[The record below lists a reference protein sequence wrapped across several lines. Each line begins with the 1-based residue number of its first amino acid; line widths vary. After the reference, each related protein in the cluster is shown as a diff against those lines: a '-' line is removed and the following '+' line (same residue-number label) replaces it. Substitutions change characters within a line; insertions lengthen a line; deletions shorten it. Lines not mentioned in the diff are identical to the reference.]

1 VRRRAGARAGWWAA
15 GLLIAGAIAL
25 HATDAQAANFSH
37 LAVLP
42 TCAAIVLARRGTARS
57 AALAGVCLGLAVLTR
72 QTWVI
77 GVVPAAYAAWW
88 HGGRRADRALALIGT
103 MTLTILAIGIVV
115 PFGGFFEW
123 TFTSNGSLLFDLTQ
137 SHNVLPRAL
146 SAVELFLVGHLVLC
160 WLAVRRGWRRDEID
174 LWLWLLTGLVAVGAG
189 FRFFGHYW
197 LQVLPPLCLLAAP
210 AVARYTRPARAVL
223 AAGVLLPTMWFWMQ
237 AWTPPARAN
246 PAPLVA
252 EVREDTTAH
261 QRIAVWGS
269 FPEIYWE
276 SGRSPAGALV
286 LSDFLVGKTA
296 DVSYGPR
303 TLRDATPGALDEYM
317 DSLTAQ
323 PPELFIDTSTA
334 GIRGY
339 GHYPVRLVP
348 QVARFLRAHYR
359 RVETVDRVALYRLRS
374 LPRRVSARRTPR

>member
-1 VRRRAGARAGWWAA
+1 
-15 GLLIAGAIAL
+15 
-25 HATDAQAANFSH
+25 
-37 LAVLP
+37 
-42 TCAAIVLARRGTARS
+42 
-57 AALAGVCLGLAVLTR
+57 
-72 QTWVI
+72 
-77 GVVPAAYAAWW
+77 
-88 HGGRRADRALALIGT
+88 

-160 WLAVRRGWRRDEID
+160 WLAVRRGWRREEID
-174 LWLWLLTGLVAVGAG
+174 LWLWLLTGLRRGRRRLPLLRPLLVAGAAAAVPA
-189 FRFFGHYW
+189 RRAR
-197 LQVLPPLCLLAAP
+197 PRPLH
-210 AVARYTRPARAVL
+210 AVDRAVL

-296 DVSYGPR
+296 DVSYGPG
-303 TLRDATPGALDEYM
+303 TLREATPGALDEYM
-317 DSLTAQ
+317 DSLTAH

-348 QVARFLRAHYR
+348 QVARFLRARTTGAR
-359 RVETVDRVALYRLRS
+359 RRWIASALYRL
-374 LPRRVSARRTPR
+374 LPVLRRVSARRTPR